1 MYGKP
6 KFITLL
12 LRLSLGWVFFYSGL
26 TKILNSDWTAKGYL
40 EGAQTLGGFFTWLAS
55 PQNITWVNF
64 LNEWGQLAIGVA
76 LILGVF
82 VNYASF
88 FGAAMVILYYFPVL
102 DFPFV
107 ENGFLIDD
115 HIIYALAFLLLIR
128 LRAGR
133 SYSIMSFFG
142 RHPY

>member
-6 KFITLL
+6 KFIILL
-12 LRLSLGWVFFYSGL
+12 LRFSLGWIFFYSGL
-26 TKILNSDWTAKGYL
+26 TKVLDPEWTASGYL
-40 EGAQTLGGFFTWLAS
+40 ENAGTFSGFFEWLAS
-55 PQNITWVNF
+55 PQNITWINF
-64 LNEWGQLAIGVA
+64 LNEWGQIAIGAA
-76 LILGVF
+76 LILGIF

-88 FGAAMVILYYFPVL
+88 FGALMMALYYLPVL

-107 ENGFLIDD
+107 KNGFLIDD

>member
-6 KFITLL
+6 KFIIFS
-12 LRLSLGWVFFYSGL
+12 LRLVMGWLFFYSGI
-26 TKILNSDWTAKGYL
+26 TKILDPDWTAAGL
-40 EGAQTLGGFFTWLAS
+40 LQNASTFSGFFAWLAS
-55 PQNITWVNF
+55 PKNITWINF

-82 VNYASF
+82 VSYASF
-88 FGAAMVILYYFPVL
+88 FGALMMGLYYLPGL

-107 ENGFLIDD
+107 EHGFLIDE
-115 HIIYALAFLLLIR
+115 HIIYALLFLLLIR

-133 SYSIMSFFG
+133 IYSISSLFG
-142 RHPY
+142 RNPY

>member
-26 TKILNSDWTAKGYL
+26 TKILNSDWTAKDYL
-40 EGAQTLGGFFTWLAS
+40 EGAQTFSGFFTWLAS
-55 PQNITWVNF
+55 PQNITWINF
-64 LNEWGQLAIGVA
+64 LNEWGQIAIGVA
-76 LILGVF
+76 LILGIF

>member
-12 LRLSLGWVFFYSGL
+12 LRFSLGWIFFYSGL
-26 TKILNSDWTAKGYL
+26 TKILDPDWTASGYL
-40 EGAQTLGGFFTWLAS
+40 ENASTFSGFFSWLAN
-55 PQNITWVNF
+55 PQNITWINF
-64 LNEWGQLAIGVA
+64 LNEWGQIAIGVA
-76 LILGVF
+76 LILGIF

-88 FGAAMVILYYFPVL
+88 FGALMMVSYYLPVL

-107 ENGFLIDD
+107 EHGFLIDD
-115 HIIYALAFLLLIR
+115 HIIYALLFLLLIR

-133 SYSIMSFFG
+133 SYSILSLLG
-142 RHPY
+142 RNPY